1 MSVMNYVSS
10 EIKILAVKH
19 CLIGTESLNQ
29 SAARFGVSR
38 STLQKWLLNY
48 EMFGTEG
55 LCHRAGNH
63 HYSKEIK
70 REAVEAYLS
79 GRMSEEEICKKYQIR
94 SRTQLEKWVSLYN
107 GQKEFRPAGGTRK
120 GTCMAKISEE
130 EKQAAVEFC
139 IAHDRDYALTA
150 ERFGFTYQQVYGW
163 VRKYHAAGLN
173 SLREDRECSR
183 ELSDWV
189 AENKQLKAVNLELEI
204 EAVLHRKLQQYRHQG
219 RSSPDLSGVRQ
230 AAAYQAIKEL
240 HEEHRWPVYKLCAA
254 VGVSKAGYYKWLNR
268 AVSQKQTEDEKLAGL
283 ITEIYQAQRGIPGYR
298 QMKIILE
305 RRYGLKCNLKRIYRL
320 MRVLGLR
327 SVCRKKKRRYQKK
340 TPAEYTA
347 ENILNRE
354 FSSDRQNEKWVT
366 AITQLKYGSGSKAYL
381 SAVLDLYGRNIVA
394 FSLSRRNNTPL
405 VLDTFE
411 QAFQKYPDA
420 KPLLHSDRGVQYTS
434 RSFRKEMKRAGVCQS
449 MSRVGRC
456 LDNAPM
462 EGFWGILKTE
472 MYYLYHFEDYE
483 TLRKTICAYI
493 DFYNNDRYQKK
504 LGCMTPAEFI
514 AASAK

>member
-1 MSVMNYVSS
+1 M
-10 EIKILAVKH
+10 
-19 CLIGTESLNQ
+19 
-29 SAARFGVSR
+29 SR

-107 GQKEFRPAGGTRK
+107 GQKSSVPRAGARK
-120 GTCMAKISEE
+120 GTCMARISGE
-130 EKQAAVEFC
+130 EKEKAVEFC

-150 ERFGFTYQQVYGW
+150 ERFGFTYQQIYGW

-189 AENKQLKAVNLELEI
+189 IENKHLKAVNLELEM

-268 AVSQKQTEDEKLAGL
+268 AVSQKANGGRETGRAHYRDLSGPARYSWIPADEDHFGTPLWAKVQLETDLPSSARAWTAVCGAG
-283 ITEIYQAQRGIPGYR
+283 R
-298 QMKIILE
+298 
-305 RRYGLKCNLKRIYRL
+305 
-320 MRVLGLR
+320 
-327 SVCRKKKRRYQKK
+327 KKRRYQKK

-354 FSSDRQNEKWVT
+354 FSSDWQNEKWVT
-366 AITQLKYGSGSKAYL
+366 DITELKYGSGSKAYL
-381 SAVLDLYGRNIVA
+381 SAKLDLYGRNIVA

-405 VLDTFE
+405 VLTPSSRRFR
-411 QAFQKYPDA
+411 KYPTQTA
-420 KPLLHSDRGVQYTS
+420 AMSDDWGVQYTS
-434 RSFRKEMKRAGVCQS
+434 RSFRKEMKRRR
-449 MSRVGRC
+449 M
-456 LDNAPM
+456 P
-462 EGFWGILKTE
+462 E
-472 MYYLYHFEDYE
+472 MYFPGGAL
-483 TLRKTICAYI
+483 
-493 DFYNNDRYQKK
+493 
-504 LGCMTPAEFI
+504 P
-514 AASAK
+514 

>member
-10 EIKILAVKH
+10 EIKIIAVKH
-19 CLIGTESLNQ
+19 SLVGTESLNQ

-107 GQKEFRPAGGTRK
+107 GQKEFRPAGGARK
-120 GTCMAKISEE
+120 GTCMARISGE
-130 EKQAAVEFC
+130 EKEKAVEFC

-150 ERFGFTYQQVYGW
+150 ERFGFTYQQIYGW

-189 AENKQLKAVNLELEI
+189 IENKHLKAVNLELEM

-268 AVSQKQTEDEKLAGL
+268 TVSQKQTEDEKLAGL
-283 ITEIYQAQRGIPGYR
+283 ITEIYQTQRGIPGYR

-354 FSSDRQNEKWVT
+354 FSSDRRNEK
-366 AITQLKYGSGSKAYL
+366 
-381 SAVLDLYGRNIVA
+381 
-394 FSLSRRNNTPL
+394 
-405 VLDTFE
+405 
-411 QAFQKYPDA
+411 
-420 KPLLHSDRGVQYTS
+420 
-434 RSFRKEMKRAGVCQS
+434 
-449 MSRVGRC
+449 
-456 LDNAPM
+456 
-462 EGFWGILKTE
+462 
-472 MYYLYHFEDYE
+472 
-483 TLRKTICAYI
+483 
-493 DFYNNDRYQKK
+493 
-504 LGCMTPAEFI
+504 
-514 AASAK
+514 

>member
-10 EIKILAVKH
+10 EIKIIAVKH
-19 CLIGTESLNQ
+19 SLVGTESLNQ

-63 HYSKEIK
+63 HYSKELK

-107 GQKEFRPAGGTRK
+107 GQKEFRPAGGARK
-120 GTCMAKISEE
+120 GTCMAKISGE
-130 EKQAAVEFC
+130 EKEKAVEFC

-150 ERFGFTYQQVYGW
+150 ERFGFTYQQIYGW

-189 AENKQLKAVNLELEI
+189 IENKHLKAVNLELEM

-254 VGVSKAGYYKWLNR
+254 VR
-268 AVSQKQTEDEKLAGL
+268 LAH
-283 ITEIYQAQRGIPGYR
+283 
-298 QMKIILE
+298 
-305 RRYGLKCNLKRIYRL
+305 
-320 MRVLGLR
+320 R
-327 SVCRKKKRRYQKK
+327 S
-340 TPAEYTA
+340 
-347 ENILNRE
+347 
-354 FSSDRQNEKWVT
+354 
-366 AITQLKYGSGSKAYL
+366 
-381 SAVLDLYGRNIVA
+381 
-394 FSLSRRNNTPL
+394 
-405 VLDTFE
+405 
-411 QAFQKYPDA
+411 
-420 KPLLHSDRGVQYTS
+420 
-434 RSFRKEMKRAGVCQS
+434 
-449 MSRVGRC
+449 
-456 LDNAPM
+456 
-462 EGFWGILKTE
+462 
-472 MYYLYHFEDYE
+472 
-483 TLRKTICAYI
+483 
-493 DFYNNDRYQKK
+493 KK
-504 LGCMTPAEFI
+504 LQ
-514 AASAK
+514 SR

>member
-10 EIKILAVKH
+10 EIKIIAVKH
-19 CLIGTESLNQ
+19 SLAGTESLNQ

-63 HYSKEIK
+63 RYSEEIK
-70 REAVEAYLS
+70 REAVEVYLS
-79 GRMSEEEICKKYQIR
+79 RRMSEEDICKKYQIR

-107 GQKEFRPAGGTRK
+107 GQKEFRPAGGARK
-120 GTCMAKISEE
+120 GTRMARISGE
-130 EKQAAVEFC
+130 EKQMAVEFC
-139 IAHDRDYALTA
+139 IAHDRDYTLTA

-163 VRKYHAAGLN
+163 VRKYHAAGLD
-173 SLREDRECSR
+173 SLREERKCPK
-183 ELSDWV
+183 ELSNWIV
-189 AENKQLKAVNLELEI
+189 ENKQLKTVNLELEI
-204 EAVLHRKLQQYRHQG
+204 EVALQQKRRQYRRKVH
-219 RSSPDLSGVRQ
+219 RAPDLSGVRK
-230 AAAYQAIKEL
+230 AAAYQAVKEL
-240 HEEHRWPVYKLCAA
+240 HEECGWQIDRLCSAA
-254 VGVSKAGYYKWLNR
+254 GVSRAGYYKWLNR
-268 AVSQKQTEDEKLAGL
+268 PVSQKQTEDENLAQI
-283 ITEIYQAQRGIPGYR
+283 ITEIYQGQRGIPGYR

-305 RRYGLKCNLKRIYRL
+305 RRYGLKCNLKRVYRL

-340 TPAEYTA
+340 TPTEYAT

-354 FSSDRQNEKWVT
+354 FSSERQNEKWLTDVT
-366 AITQLKYGSGSKAYL
+366 EFKYGSGGKAYL

-394 FSLSRRNNTPL
+394 FSLGHRNNTPL

-434 RSFRKEMKRAGVCQS
+434 RSFQKAMERAGVCQS

-472 MYYLYHFEDYE
+472 MYYLHHFEDYE
-483 TLRKTICAYI
+483 ALQEAICTYI
-493 DFYNNDRYQKK
+493 DFYNNHRYQKK

-514 AASAK
+514 AASAE